1 VFLNCL
7 GEHFFLALRRV
18 HGDQAVLG
26 IPIAEL
32 TVAVT
37 SPSPDRAV
45 FPAGNRILKSLSKSM
60 MHILV

>member
-1 VFLNCL
+1 LL
-7 GEHFFLALRRV
+7 RV
-18 HGDQAVLG
+18 HGDQTVRG

-37 SPSPDRAV
+37 SPDPDIAV
-45 FPAGNRILKSLSKSM
+45 FPASNRILKSLTKSM